1 MVAIGSDHGGYKL
14 KEEIKK
20 YLEEKEIEYEDCGT
34 FSEESVDYPEI
45 AKAVATEI
53 QNKQCDK
60 GILICRSGLGMSI
73 VANKFKGI
81 RCAKCDNEEEAKFSR
96 MHNDSNVLALGADY
110 IEINEAIRI
119 VRTWIATQFEG
130 GRHAERIKII
140 TEIEKENMK

>member
-1 MVAIGSDHGGYKL
+1 MIAIGSDHGGYRL

-60 GILICRSGLGMSI
+60 GILICRSGIGMSI

-110 IEINEAIRI
+110 IETNEAIRV
-119 VRTWIATQFEG
+119 VRMWLATQFEG

-140 TEIEKENMK
+140 TEIENENMK